1 MSIPLSLAYIKSYLF
16 VISIA
21 RKVMPRYSCS
31 RSCFTML
38 LTPFPL
44 LDGVFLD
51 RSLFFLRLQFERTR
65 KGVIISF
72 YFFKS
77 FQEKNILRVITA
89 RWSARR
95 AGVSMKR
102 KKGSSFYFTVFPYL
116 FAAWVRTSSRAPAP
130 VPYGRKNDWSPHF
143 IFIAKKVTKRSSSS
157 WNLFH
162 HFS

>member
-51 RSLFFLRLQFERTR
+51 RSLFFLLLLQFERAR

-72 YFFKS
+72 YFWNLSS
-77 FQEKNILRVITA
+77 FQEKKNILRVITA

-95 AGVSMKR
+95 AEVSMKR
-102 KKGSSFYFTVFPYL
+102 KKGSPFILRYFLIYSQRESEPAAALRHLCLMAGKTIGPRIL
-116 FAAWVRTSSRAPAP
+116 FLLL
-130 VPYGRKNDWSPHF
+130 
-143 IFIAKKVTKRSSSS
+143 KK
-157 WNLFH
+157 
-162 HFS
+162 

>member
-51 RSLFFLRLQFERTR
+51 RSLFFLLPLQFERAR

-72 YFFKS
+72 YFLNLSS
-77 FQEKNILRVITA
+77 FQEKKKYSSSYYCPVIRPA
-89 RWSARR
+89 CR
-95 AGVSMKR
+95 GQHEEKKR
-102 KKGSSFYFTVFPYL
+102 LSFYFTVFPYL
-116 FAAWVRTSSRAPAP
+116 FAAWVRTPKQQPRSGTCALWQEKRLVPAF
-130 VPYGRKNDWSPHF
+130 YF
-143 IFIAKKVTKRSSSS
+143 YC
-157 WNLFH
+157 
-162 HFS
+162 